1 MRGQFAPLAPLTQEQ
16 QHFAAEHHDLIC
28 AFLGRGGLPVSE
40 YYDVAALG
48 FLHAVQRYLT
58 QPWLRKYA
66 FPTIAWQ
73 AMGRE
78 ISKDYR
84 VEARRRNAERL
95 YLETRYARPPSVREE
110 AEAKLIL
117 HDAFARSSPE
127 QYQLAKLRAQGYTV
141 REAALVQ
148 GIQPKRAYQLL
159 GELRQIC
166 TQIYL
171 T

>member
-1 MRGQFAPLAPLTQEQ
+1 MRGQSAPLAPLTQEQ
-16 QHFAAEHHDLIC
+16 QQFAAEHHDLIY

-48 FLHAVQRYLT
+48 FLHAVQHYLT

-78 ISKDYR
+78 IAKDYR
-84 VEARRRNAERL
+84 TEARRRNAERL
-95 YLETRYARPPSVREE
+95 YLETQHTRQPSIREK
-110 AEAKLIL
+110 AETKLML
-117 HDAFARSSPE
+117 HETFARSSPE

-141 REAALVQ
+141 KEAALTQ
-148 GIQPKRAYQLL
+148 GIQVKQAYRLL
-159 GELRQIC
+159 GELRQLC

>member
-1 MRGQFAPLAPLTQEQ
+1 MRGQSAPLAPLTKVQ
-16 QHFAAEHHDLIC
+16 QQFAAEHHDLIY
-28 AFLGRGGLPVSE
+28 AFLNRGGLPVSE

-48 FLHAVQRYLT
+48 FLHAVQRYLS

-78 ISKDYR
+78 IAKDYR
-84 VEARRRNAERL
+84 AEARRKNAERL
-95 YLETRYARPPSVREE
+95 YLEERHIRRLSIQEE
-110 AEAKLIL
+110 AETKLIL
-117 HDAFARSSPE
+117 HETFARSSPE
-127 QYQLAKLRAQGYTV
+127 QYQLARLRAQGYTV
-141 REAALVQ
+141 KEAALSQ